1 MIHARDIATPEKIN
15 NAPGTFFSQI
25 DVTDPLSAK
34 ITKPM
39 IIKITATIDNA
50 TKTVVDNILK
60 RFMVML
66 KLIHVILKW

>member
-1 MIHARDIATPEKIN
+1 MIHARDRANPEKIN

-25 DVTDPLSAK
+25 DVTVPLSAK

-39 IIKITATIDNA
+39 IIKIAATIDNE

>member
-1 MIHARDIATPEKIN
+1 MIHARDRAAPEKIN

-25 DVTDPLSAK
+25 DVTVPLSAK

-39 IIKITATIDNA
+39 IIKIAATIDNA

-66 KLIHVILKW
+66 KLIHVILEW

>member
-1 MIHARDIATPEKIN
+1 MIHARDRATPENIN
-15 NAPGTFFSQI
+15 NAPGTFFSQM
-25 DVTDPLSAK
+25 DVTVPLSAK

-39 IIKITATIDNA
+39 IIKIAATIDNE

-66 KLIHVILKW
+66 KLIHVILEW

>member
-1 MIHARDIATPEKIN
+1 MIHARDRAAPEKIN
-15 NAPGTFFSQI
+15 NTPGTFFSQI
-25 DVTDPLSAK
+25 DVTVPLSAK

-39 IIKITATIDNA
+39 IIKIAATIDNE